1 LQVEGNNAHG
11 WGSRLTSVSVA
22 TTPIDP
28 GILGHA
34 EMVAQA
40 MLGDGMVV
48 PLLGAGVNLCG
59 RPADEGFLRGKN
71 LPNGSELA
79 AELAKKVQRLPP
91 AILEDLLRVSQ
102 CVDHERGWRVLY
114 DTLHQLFDADYPPT
128 SFHRFLARVPK
139 LIAQLP
145 NPPRATHQLI
155 VTTNYDDVLERAFDA
170 EEEEYDLVWYVARGE
185 DTGSFTHRAPDGTT
199 QVIEDPETYVK
210 PLSLSRRTVILKIHG
225 AVHRS
230 SKDNGDADAP
240 SSSERDSY
248 VITEDNYIDYLTRT
262 DIRKL
267 IPKGLLAVLRM
278 SSILFIGYGMR
289 DWNLRA
295 IFHRIWQE
303 EELGYRSW
311 AIRRPLDDLPAE
323 KRSDAAE
330 VELHRQRKMEQDL
343 EESFWSARGVKIF
356 DADLA
361 VYCGALEQVAE
372 EMVGEPAAP

>member
-1 LQVEGNNAHG
+1 LEVEGNNHG
-11 WGSRLTSVSVA
+11 RDSRLTSVPA
-22 TTPIDP
+22 TTAPIDVA
-28 GILGHA
+28 ILDHA

-59 RPADEGFLRGKN
+59 RPADEGFQHGKN
-71 LPNGSELA
+71 LPNGLELA

-128 SFHRFLARVPK
+128 TFHRFLARVPK

-170 EEEEYDLVWYVARGE
+170 EGEEYDLVWYVARG
-185 DTGSFTHRAPDGTT
+185 DNTGSFIHRAPDGTT
-199 QVIEDPETYVK
+199 QVIEDPQEYVK

-225 AVHRS
+225 AVLRTS
-230 SKDNGDADAP
+230 NDNGDADVLP
-240 SSSERDSY
+240 SGEHDSY

-278 SSILFIGYGMR
+278 SSILFIGYSMR

-303 EELGYRSW
+303 EQLGYRSW
-311 AIRRPLDDLPAE
+311 ALRKPLGYLPAE
-323 KRSDAAE
+323 KQSDPEA
-330 VELHRQRKMEQDL
+330 VELHRQWKMEQDL

-361 VYCGALEQVAE
+361 VYCRALEQVADR
-372 EMVGEPAAP
+372 MVGEPAAP